1 MGSTFPYIVASGL
14 FRMREKPRG
23 IGGLLIIAGYLSAA
37 LRREARYEDPEFRR
51 ELRRWQYH
59 RLAGLL
65 RGRGPR

>member
-1 MGSTFPYIVASGL
+1 MGSAFPYIVASGL

-23 IGGLLIIAGYLSAA
+23 IGGFLIIAGYIRAA
-37 LRREARYEDPEFRR
+37 LRREARYDDLEFRR
-51 ELRRWQYH
+51 DLRRWQYD